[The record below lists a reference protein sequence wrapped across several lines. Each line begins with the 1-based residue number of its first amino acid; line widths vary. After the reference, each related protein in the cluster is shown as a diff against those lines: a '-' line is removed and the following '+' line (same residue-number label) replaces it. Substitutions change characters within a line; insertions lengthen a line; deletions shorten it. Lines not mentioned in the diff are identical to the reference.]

1 MLFDLSQMKKFKIL
15 QIDTVKQEAGFTLIE
30 LITVIVM
37 VGILSSMALQK
48 MMSVQEDAELVA
60 EDATVEVM
68 RANLIGN
75 FGDDLIKGDF
85 ASYPTDPFQS
95 LTKVPEGYSR
105 RRSTAPNGEE
115 DDDRL
120 WVFVQGQTGGGLTAE
135 QAGTTLTNFIPSGF
149 IFHQRR
155 DHTVV
160 KWGYDASQGVIS
172 AKVIVNKSQLKED
185 LQAEQVEQGE
195 ETEDDLLLQRRRLGS
210 LNADQEQSTRSNQ
223 SR

>member
-1 MLFDLSQMKKFKIL
+1 MLKYLKI
-15 QIDTVKQEAGFTLIE
+15 DKEKREAGFTLIE

-48 MMSVQEDAELVA
+48 MMSVQEDAEMVA
-60 EDATVEVM
+60 EDATIEVM

-85 ASYPTDPFQS
+85 ASYPQNPFQS
-95 LTKVPEGYSR
+95 LTKVPEGYNR
-105 RRSTAPNGEE
+105 RQATAPNGEE
-115 DDDRL
+115 DNDRL

-135 QAGTTLTNFIPSGF
+135 QAGTTLVNFIPTGF

-172 AKVIVNKSQLKED
+172 NKVIVNKSELKED
-185 LQAEQVEQGE
+185 LQDEQIEQGE
-195 ETEDDLLLQRRRLGS
+195 ETEDDLLLQRRRLGN
-210 LNADQEQSTRSNQ
+210 LNADQEQSRRTNRN
-223 SR
+223 R

>member
-1 MLFDLSQMKKFKIL
+1 MEMLKYFKI
-15 QIDTVKQEAGFTLIE
+15 DKVKREAGFTLIE

-48 MMSVQEDAELVA
+48 MMSVQEDAEMVA
-60 EDATVEVM
+60 EDATIEVM

-95 LTKVPEGYSR
+95 LTKVPEGYNR

-115 DDDRL
+115 EDDRL

-135 QAGTTLTNFIPSGF
+135 QAGTTLINFVPSGF

-172 AKVIVNKSQLKED
+172 NKVIVSKSDLKEA
-185 LQAEQVEQGE
+185 LQEEQIEQGE

-210 LNADQEQSTRSNQ
+210 LNADQEQSNRTNRN
-223 SR
+223 R

>member
-1 MLFDLSQMKKFKIL
+1 MFFDLSQMKKSKL
-15 QIDTVKQEAGFTLIE
+15 LPIDVVKQEAGFTLIE

-60 EDATVEVM
+60 EDATIEVM

-75 FGDDLIKGDF
+75 FGDDLLKGNF
-85 ASYPTDPFQS
+85 ASYPLDPFQS
-95 LTKVPEGYSR
+95 LTKVPEGYNR
-105 RRSTAPNGEE
+105 RRSTAPSGEE

-135 QAGTTLTNFIPSGF
+135 QAGTTLVNFIPTGF

-160 KWGYDASQGVIS
+160 KWGYDSSQGVIS
-172 AKVIVNKSQLKED
+172 SKVIVNKSELKED
-185 LQAEQVEQGE
+185 LQAEQIEQGE
-195 ETEDDLLLQRRRLGS
+195 ETEDDLLLQRRRLGN
-210 LNADQEQSTRSNQ
+210 LNADQEQSNRSN
-223 SR
+223 RNR